1 MNHSRAQ
8 YHNTNNN
15 KNKSMEASLT
25 AKNTFNPIRNLVDKC
40 KVKPNPE
47 KSLISLSLGNFVDE
61 NIFNPLI
68 CTSRRSNRLWKS
80 VYCQ

>member
-8 YHNTNNN
+8 YHNNN
-15 KNKSMEASLT
+15 MEASLT

-47 KSLISLSLGNFVDE
+47 KSLISLSLGN
-61 NIFNPLI
+61 
-68 CTSRRSNRLWKS
+68 
-80 VYCQ
+80 